1 MILLNISRVYLFNI
15 QKNFI
20 CNKICNKK
28 SYSINHSIKDNI
40 LNDKYMPLL
49 YTNNNK
55 LNNTLYSIEHIYPI
69 SYFKLKN
76 NDIIINDM
84 HNLIKT
90 TKFINNARSNYK
102 YSDFKEIIYID
113 NNNFNIIYNNIS
125 NNNWKL
131 LDNYNYVNHKKKLF
145 IPNNNSKGFI
155 ARAILYISFNYNLNY
170 SKIIN
175 TDTLIKWNK
184 IYPPNRN
191 EKYHNFIANKI
202 QNKDNIFISKYSKIN
217 LKKISNKI

>member
-15 QKNFI
+15 RNNFI
-20 CNKICNKK
+20 FNKK
-28 SYSINHSIKDNI
+28 SYSINHSIKNNI
-40 LNDKYMPLL
+40 LNDKNMPLL
-49 YTNNNK
+49 YTNQNK

-69 SYFKLKN
+69 SYFKFKN
-76 NDIIINDM
+76 NNIIINDM

-113 NNNFNIIYNNIS
+113 NYNFNIIYNNIS

-155 ARAILYISFNYNLNY
+155 SRAILYISFNYDFDY
-170 SKIIN
+170 TKIIN
-175 TDTLIKWNK
+175 TDTLIKWNNR
-184 IYPPNRN
+184 YPPNRN
-191 EKYHNFIANKI
+191 EKYHNYIVNKI
-202 QNKDNIFISKYSKIN
+202 QKTDNIFISKYRKIN
-217 LKKISNKI
+217 LIKILNGI